1 MRSDLENII
10 YSKYP
15 KLFLEKDL
23 PPQETCM
30 CWGLACGEGWFD
42 LIDNLCMQIK
52 KHSERERKTNHLYED
67 VIVKQVKTKF
77 SMLCFYYSGGDKTI
91 SSLKAF
97 ATNMSRYIC
106 ERCGNSKL
114 ANKKCNCNTN

>member
-23 PPQETCM
+23 SPQETCM

-52 KHSERERKTNHLYED
+52 KHSEREKKTDSLYED

-77 SMLCFYYSGGDKTI
+77 NMLCFYYSGGDKTV
-91 SSLKAF
+91 SSLVDF

-114 ANKKCNCNTN
+114 VNKKCNCNTN